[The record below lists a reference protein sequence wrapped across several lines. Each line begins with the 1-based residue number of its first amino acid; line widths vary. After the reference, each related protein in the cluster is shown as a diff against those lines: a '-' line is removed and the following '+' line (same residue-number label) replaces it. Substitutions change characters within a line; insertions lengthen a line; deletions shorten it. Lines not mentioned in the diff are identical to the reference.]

1 VSRRQAQVASA
12 AYVWPSHNVEPVHAE
27 TANVETVNVEN
38 VEVVMEPRRGRKR
51 SVEEKL
57 ARVRRTF

>member
-1 VSRRQAQVASA
+1 
-12 AYVWPSHNVEPVHAE
+12 VEPVHAE